1 MLVRLPAVM
10 PIILFIQLLIQ
21 SLKSDIYYHSFV
33 GKPLNVECIEKL
45 RHPIFTLSEN
55 ETAESFL
62 IQNLCITFRGLD
74 S

>member
-1 MLVRLPAVM
+1 MLVRLPTVM

-21 SLKSDIYYHSFV
+21 SLKSDIYNHSFA

-55 ETAESFL
+55 ETAESFSNSKL
-62 IQNLCITFRGLD
+62 VYHFQRFR
-74 S
+74 